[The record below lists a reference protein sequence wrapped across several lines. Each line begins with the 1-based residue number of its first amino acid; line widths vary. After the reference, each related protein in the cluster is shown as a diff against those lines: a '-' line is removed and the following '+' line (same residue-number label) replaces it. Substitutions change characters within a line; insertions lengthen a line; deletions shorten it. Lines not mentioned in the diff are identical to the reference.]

1 MAAFDLCNGFKQW
14 TGNRGG
20 LYTLKGCGV
29 KVDIFWHELTD
40 LTWPHQLFRVF
51 LYIITQLRCNKNDR
65 PLLTTSAALCVYTM
79 KCHVYRR
86 PPWRTGVNLLPEH
99 GPLCLCSSSLPWP
112 SSLMNMYG
120 QVRSSTTARALGTGA
135 TENTK
140 IRSIDG
146 SVSARP
152 HLLGLAENT
161 GMKRKYITCW
171 GIRLPTSWWH
181 TKSHCC
187 RYGSNFPIG
196 WHTLLVR
203 EWVLYVSMWQKD
215 G

>member
-1 MAAFDLCNGFKQW
+1 MDRKQRQPLNTEGIRSESRHLLAW
-14 TGNRGG
+14 A
-20 LYTLKGCGV
+20 
-29 KVDIFWHELTD
+29 H
-40 LTWPHQLFRVF
+40 WPH
-51 LYIITQLRCNKNDR
+51 
-65 PLLTTSAALCVYTM
+65 LTTSAPSHLPVYHYPTAMQQKWQTPPSPPAALCVYTM

-120 QVRSSTTARALGTGA
+120 QVRSSTTARALGTRA
-135 TENTK
+135 TKNTK
-140 IRSIDG
+140 IRSINSSG

-161 GMKRKYITCW
+161 GKKRKYITCW

-181 TKSHCC
+181 TESHCC